1 MNKAFQR
8 PKLTYK
14 NLVTN
19 KDVRKRERMF
29 YASLD
34 GCRFVEYDDDDDDEF
49 DWDQGL

>member
-1 MNKAFQR
+1 MNKAFKS

-14 NLVTN
+14 NLAICR
-19 KDVRKRERMF
+19 DVRKRERMF

-34 GCRFVEYDDDDDDEF
+34 GCRFVECDEDDDF